1 MTARAWVIAAVLAVA
16 LLAGPRLW
24 APTLAELNVTL
35 MKLGALAFGGGF
47 TLVPLIQQEV
57 VERRGWLTTRE
68 FIDGIALGQVTPG
81 PIAITATF
89 VGYRLAG
96 LAGAVGST
104 VAVFLPSFLVLM
116 AALPHDDRIKRLRA
130 VRWMIQGVLAAF
142 IALLLS
148 VLVEFSRASLVDW
161 KTVGLTTAAAVA
173 LWWKIDLLLIVAGA
187 AMLSILVF

>member
-1 MTARAWVIAAVLAVA
+1 MTVRAWMIAAVLGVA
-16 LLAGPRLW
+16 LLAGPRFW
-24 APTLAELNVTL
+24 APALAELNLTL

-47 TLVPLIQQEV
+47 TLVPLIQREV
-57 VERRGWLTTRE
+57 VEHRGWLTTRE

-81 PIAITATF
+81 PIVITATF
-89 VGYRLAG
+89 VGYRIAG
-96 LAGAVGST
+96 LAGALGAT
-104 VAVFLPSFLVLM
+104 VAVFLPSFLVLI
-116 AALPHDDRIKRLRA
+116 AALPHYDRIKRLRA

-161 KTVGLTTAAAVA
+161 KTVGLAAAAALA

>member
-1 MTARAWVIAAVLAVA
+1 MTVRAWMIAAVLAVA
-16 LLAGPRLW
+16 LLAGPRVW
-24 APTLAELNVTL
+24 APALAELNLTL

-47 TLVPLIQQEV
+47 TLVPLIQREV
-57 VERRGWLTTRE
+57 VEHRGWLTTRE

-81 PIAITATF
+81 PIVITATF
-89 VGYRLAG
+89 VGYRIAG

-116 AALPHDDRIKRLRA
+116 AALPHYDRIKRLRA

-148 VLVEFSRASLVDW
+148 VLVEFGRASLVDW
-161 KTVGLTTAAAVA
+161 KTVGLAAAAALA

>member
-1 MTARAWVIAAVLAVA
+1 VTVRAWLIAAVLTVT

-24 APTLAELNVTL
+24 APALAELNLTL

-47 TLVPLIQQEV
+47 TLVPLIQHEV
-57 VERRGWLTTRE
+57 VEDRGWLTTRE

-81 PIAITATF
+81 PIVITATF
-89 VGYRLAG
+89 VGYRIAG
-96 LAGAVGST
+96 FAGAVGST

-116 AALPHDDRIKRLRA
+116 VALPHYDRIKGLRT

-148 VLVEFSRASLVDW
+148 VLVEFGRASLVDW
-161 KTVGLTTAAAVA
+161 KTVGLATATAIA

-187 AMLSILVF
+187 AILSILMF